1 MNFKDW
7 NWDWTRKQPAEIKHE
22 AFQPTDEQRECGPAS
37 PSDALLES
45 EKLLDAAMDAARAV
59 VAAHEAQ
66 ARPTARVFLIRSPR
80 VPLYPLALY
89 FKARGYRLKQDG
101 RGYIEVTR

>member
-1 MNFKDW
+1 MKLWHLFFNV
-7 NWDWTRKQPAEIKHE
+7 REVRHE
-22 AFQPTDEQRECGPAS
+22 AFKPTDEQRERGPAS

-59 VAAHEAQ
+59 LEAHEAQ

-80 VPLYPLALY
+80 VRLYDMALF
-89 FKARGYRLKQDG
+89 FKSRGYRLKQDG
-101 RGYIEVTR
+101 RGYIEAIR